1 LSLKKLQK
9 YEKYRYDL
17 HTAILRTNSQIHD
30 EASMILYG
38 RNFSPGCP
46 DSKIHT
52 GLAPTIATLKA
63 IPLRYI
69 RLITRL
75 RIEFGCATRY
85 GGFWDLRC

>member
-38 RNFSPGCP
+38 RNFFTWLSGQQ
-46 DSKIHT
+46 DSHRPRADHCNT
-52 GLAPTIATLKA
+52 QSNSTAVHSL
-63 IPLRYI
+63 
-69 RLITRL
+69 
-75 RIEFGCATRY
+75 
-85 GGFWDLRC
+85 DN